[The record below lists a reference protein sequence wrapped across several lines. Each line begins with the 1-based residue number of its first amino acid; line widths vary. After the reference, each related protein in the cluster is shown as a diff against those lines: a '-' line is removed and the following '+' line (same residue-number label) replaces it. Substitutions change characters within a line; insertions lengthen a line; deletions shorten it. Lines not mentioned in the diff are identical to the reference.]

1 MPRHACRIA
10 TVAHLGSDSTE
21 LRKFSHA
28 RHSPRAA
35 KYGSRVISFKLL
47 LFASAAVRLR
57 SCRLLGGY
65 AYNSA
70 VVASFVNERRRPFGN
85 LLWTWH
91 LMSLSVL
98 HCYCSGQAATDLV
111 SQRTDSGG

>member
-10 TVAHLGSDSTE
+10 TVAHLGSDSPE

-47 LFASAAVRLR
+47 LFASGGCQIEELQTVGRLR
-57 SCRLLGGY
+57 VQQRSRCQLCERTTQTFWQPLVDLTSHVTVSAALLLLRAAGD
-65 AYNSA
+65 
-70 VVASFVNERRRPFGN
+70 RFGV
-85 LLWTWH
+85 TAH
-91 LMSLSVL
+91 
-98 HCYCSGQAATDLV
+98 G
-111 SQRTDSGG
+111 